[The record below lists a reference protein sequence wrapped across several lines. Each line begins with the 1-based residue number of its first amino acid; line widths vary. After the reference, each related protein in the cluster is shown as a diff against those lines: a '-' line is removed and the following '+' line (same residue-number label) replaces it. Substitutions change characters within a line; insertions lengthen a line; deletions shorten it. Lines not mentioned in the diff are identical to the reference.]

1 MGHRL
6 DRVGFET
13 NTETETGTGTTDRDI
28 ETGTIDTVTG
38 HLEGIDLPVFRAI
51 GKDKSSLC

>member
-1 MGHRL
+1 
-6 DRVGFET
+6 VGFET

>member
-13 NTETETGTGTTDRDI
+13 NTETE
-28 ETGTIDTVTG
+28 TG